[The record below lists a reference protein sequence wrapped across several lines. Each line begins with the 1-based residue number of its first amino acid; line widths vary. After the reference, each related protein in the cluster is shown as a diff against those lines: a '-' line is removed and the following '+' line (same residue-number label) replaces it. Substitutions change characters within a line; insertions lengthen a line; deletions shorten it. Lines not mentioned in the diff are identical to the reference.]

1 MHGGEADLG
10 AAPAD
15 RVGTRPLVAH
25 VLYRFDTGG
34 LENGLVNLVTT
45 LPADRFRY
53 AMVALD
59 RVEPSF
65 AARVQRPDVEFIELH
80 KPPGPTVAQFPRLWR
95 LFRRLRPP
103 IVHTRNL
110 AALDCQVPAW
120 AAGVPVRIH
129 GEHGR
134 DVGDLDG
141 SNRKNQ
147 WNRRLLRPFVQEWV
161 ALSRDLA
168 STLTGPVGI
177 SPDRVRRICNGVDSD
192 RFRPAAVREPIGGS
206 PFNDPRLWV
215 VGTVGR
221 MQAVKNQVDLARAFA
236 QALAAAPA
244 LRERLRLVMVGDG
257 PLRAEAAAFLAQAGL
272 AELAW
277 LPGERRDVREV
288 MRGLDCPRWSTPSLA
303 DGIPNVHPR
312 GVVLGPARHRHRS
325 GWHSRG
331 HRVRPHRATW
341 SRSAT
346 PRRWREFSCA
356 GSRLAREDLEAMGA
370 RPGRSIADNLRD
382 RERLRV
388 DVRPARRD
396 ARRSADRD
404 QRPEALHVRHHRH
417 LRHPQRSGRVAQALC
432 SNA

>member
-1 MHGGEADLG
+1 MHGGEANLG

-34 LENGLVNLVTT
+34 LENGLVNLVNT
-45 LPADRFRY
+45 LPADRFRH
-53 AMVALD
+53 AIVALD
-59 RVEPSF
+59 RVQPSF

-95 LFRRLRPP
+95 LFRRLRPA

-110 AALDCQVPAW
+110 GALDCQLPAF

-168 STLTGPVGI
+168 GTLTGPVGI

-192 RFRPAAVREPIGGS
+192 RFRPAAVREPIDGS
-206 PFNDPRLWV
+206 PFNDPRLWL

-288 MRGLDCPRWSTPSLA
+288 MRGLDCFVLPSLA
-303 DGIPNVHPR
+303 EGISNTILEALSSGLPVIATAVGGNPDLIESGRTGLLVPAGDTAALAR
-312 GVVLGPARHRHRS
+312 VLGALAADPARA
-325 GWHSRG
+325 
-331 HRVRPHRATW
+331 RALGLAA
-341 SRSAT
+341 RQQVE
-346 PRRWREFSCA
+346 REFS
-356 GSRLAREDLEAMGA
+356 LAAMVSA
-370 RPGRSIADNLRD
+370 YESMYELLLTRYA
-382 RERLRV
+382 
-388 DVRPARRD
+388 ARR
-396 ARRSADRD
+396 
-404 QRPEALHVRHHRH
+404 
-417 LRHPQRSGRVAQALC
+417 
-432 SNA
+432 